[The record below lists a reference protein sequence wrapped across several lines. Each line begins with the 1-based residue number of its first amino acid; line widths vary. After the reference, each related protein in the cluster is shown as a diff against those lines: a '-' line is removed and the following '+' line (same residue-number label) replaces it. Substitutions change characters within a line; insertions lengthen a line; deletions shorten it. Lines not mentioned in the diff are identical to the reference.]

1 MDLTN
6 IPSGTL
12 ISELLLTDKATMEMA
27 TLVFRFNTSTEEQ
40 KEDFIS
46 NQYDTFETASSKLSE
61 LMQRR
66 QDFVEELNSRGFIFI

>member
-12 ISELLLTDKATMEMA
+12 ISELLLTDKAIMEMA
-27 TLVFRFNTSTEEQ
+27 KLVFSFNTSTEKQ
-40 KEDFIS
+40 KEDFIR
-46 NQYDTFETASSKLSE
+46 NQYDTFQTASSKLSE